1 MVPSSLTQ
9 EITHM
14 VLVEVEAIP
23 AVVDLSMVVLQVEE
37 VPHIRVAEG
46 VARITISEAEVLVEV
61 DENITKQD

>member
-14 VLVEVEAIP
+14 VLGEVEARP
-23 AVVDLSMVVLQVEE
+23 AVVDLSRVVLQVAE